1 MANSADTDQTAPR
14 KEQSGLGLHCF
25 NRHFHIP
32 IFNKVS
38 VNFNYGLSVFVHVLR
53 LL

>member
-1 MANSADTDQTAPR
+1 MANSADTDQTAR

-25 NRHFHIP
+25 HRHSHIP
-32 IFNKVS
+32 IFNKVT